1 MKKIFFLIFF
11 LISINNNVFSKPR
24 CDIFYDK
31 LKNEYS
37 SLGLENE
44 QIREAK
50 TFGFDIQVYFDE
62 TLARIEHPGDSNY
75 KIGDS
80 AKLKDVEL
88 SNKELI
94 NLGKK
99 EITFQKGDWEV
110 DKSKEG
116 YYKVGKIWT
125 QKIAAKLKPYDL
137 IISADGKD
145 IRNLDL
151 SLQKNDSK
159 IKDITDYFDSK
170 KEIEFVFQSFDKNG
184 KKYSQK
190 IKSKIE
196 NFDYSDPFIDF
207 YIESISINEKDATT
221 NVTIE
226 TEFEEM
232 LSQDFP
238 MTKLARETLV
248 FKKEDGKDWFE
259 ECQYS
264 TDEWESLETINPNYG
279 MVFENLVYRD
289 NSRFEANFLIFPGMV
304 GTWDFINED
313 YLSILYKSKGEYNFK
328 TDFKLHS
335 FPFDRQKIK
344 VFAYQSRYSLGEYQA
359 SVSDWTKRRLISFAN
374 KENAIQGWNIVNH
387 SANYK
392 VYKDP
397 NSQFY
402 NDGVELVLT
411 IERKSSYYIFKV
423 ILPIVLILMV
433 CWSAVWIDPKEIES
447 RLTITIVCLL
457 SLIAYNF
464 VIDSDMPKLEYLTI
478 MDYIILISYV
488 YAAIPNFLSIY
499 SFQLIKKNKPLAEK
513 YEAIE
518 KRYGLLS
525 YILIIF
531 IIVIVNASSAPEHT
545 NSMFTW
551 AAMKN

>member
-184 KKYSQK
+184 KKYTQK

-344 VFAYQSRYSLGEYQA
+344 VFAYQSRYNLGEYQA

>member
-11 LISINNNVFSKPR
+11 LISININAFSKPR

-94 NLGKK
+94 NQGKK